1 MTEKLISVEDVW
13 KLYGNLVA
21 NEDISLSLYEGE
33 IVALLGPNGAGK
45 TTLVKQ
51 LYGELL
57 PNKGK
62 IIVLGHEPKNREIKK
77 HLGVIP
83 QEVEPYGDLTAWD
96 NIYYMGRIKGVR
108 GNEIRQRG
116 EELLKR
122 LDLYEKRNV
131 LAMNLSGG
139 MKRKVLLA
147 MALINNP
154 KVLILDEP
162 TTGLDPKARREV
174 WEILLELKK
183 EGKSILLTTHY
194 LDEAEK
200 LSDRVYFIKKRVI
213 FEGRTS
219 EIKKKFSDW
228 FEVIDYETGKVMR
241 VKGEDELKE
250 ALINM
255 KGRFEVRLPS
265 LEEIYLEVFRDVP

>member
-1 MTEKLISVEDVW
+1 MTEKLISVEHVW

-62 IIVLGHEPKNREIKK
+62 IIVLGHEPRNREIKK

-228 FEVIDYETGKVMR
+228 YEVIDYETGKVMR

-250 ALINM
+250 TLINM